1 MSKGKSEKPE
11 SGWRH
16 AHLRR
21 IHMRKRRNIVD
32 PAICSHLLEALQE
45 YWNVI
50 DVKRFR
56 RGGVRSEILGLHV
69 RYFGA
74 AA

>member
-1 MSKGKSEKPE
+1 MSICVE
-11 SGWRH
+11 SICVNG
-16 AHLRR
+16 
-21 IHMRKRRNIVD
+21 VTSST

-56 RGGVRSEILGLHV
+56 RGGVRSEILGLY

-74 AA
+74 VA